1 MVNNHSYRFIIWKVT
16 VIFSR
21 KFVYGVVENIVELT
35 IRPHL
40 EQLENIPMKGP
51 FLIAGNHVNSMDGM
65 VMFHYIQPR
74 PLTTLTKEENFSNPL
89 NRIISEAWGAIPIK
103 RGAVDNTAMNL
114 ALEALKEGKMLAILP
129 EGTRSHT
136 GEMQQGKPGILPLA
150 VKSGV
155 PIVPVGFHGHEEF
168 SKECAVL
175 SEKQIFIWKS
185 ASRFTIKAT
194 MRDLDREK
202 RQIITDEV
210 MYRIAMLLPEKYRGY
225 YSDLS
230 KATTK
235 YLEFT
240 TFDKS

>member
-1 MVNNHSYRFIIWKVT
+1 

-21 KFVYGVVENIVELT
+21 EFVFSVIRKYCELT

-40 EQLENIPMKGP
+40 EQLDRVPMKGP
-51 FLIAGNHVNSMDGM
+51 YIIAGNHVNTMDGL
-65 VMFHYIQPR
+65 VMFTYIQPR
-74 PLTTLTKEENFSNPL
+74 PLTTLSKEENFTNPL
-89 NRIISEAWGAIPIK
+89 KRIVSEAWGAIPIK

-114 ALEALKEGKMLAILP
+114 ALEALKDGKMLAIMP
-129 EGTRSHT
+129 EGTRSHD
-136 GEMQQGKPGILPLA
+136 GVMQQGKPGILPLA

-155 PIVPVGFHGHEEF
+155 PIVPVAFHGHENF
-168 SKECAVL
+168 WKNVL
-175 SEKQIFIWKS
+175 SFRKTDFYLEIGQPFI
-185 ASRFTIKAT
+185 IKAT

-210 MYRIAMLLPEKYRGY
+210 MYRIAGLLPEKYRGY

-230 KATTK
+230 KAATN

-240 TFDKS
+240 AFPES

>member
-1 MVNNHSYRFIIWKVT
+1 

-21 KFVYGVVENIVELT
+21 EFVFSVIRKYCELT

-40 EQLENIPMKGP
+40 EQLDRVPMKGP
-51 FLIAGNHVNSMDGM
+51 YIIAGNHVNTMDGL
-65 VMFHYIQPR
+65 VMFTYIQPR
-74 PLTTLTKEENFSNPL
+74 PLTTLSKEENFTNPL
-89 NRIISEAWGAIPIK
+89 KRIVSEAWGAIPIK

-114 ALEALKEGKMLAILP
+114 ALEALKEGKMLAIMP
-129 EGTRSHT
+129 EGTRSHD
-136 GEMQQGKPGILPLA
+136 GIMQQGKPGILPLA

-155 PIVPVGFHGHEEF
+155 PIVPVAFHGHENF
-168 SKECAVL
+168 WKNVL
-175 SEKQIFIWKS
+175 SFQKTDFFLEIGQPFV
-185 ASRFTIKAT
+185 IKAT

-210 MYRIAMLLPEKYRGY
+210 MYRIAVLLPEKYRGY

-230 KATTK
+230 KASTN

-240 TFDKS
+240 TFPES

>member
-1 MVNNHSYRFIIWKVT
+1 
-16 VIFSR
+16 VIVSFS
-21 KFVYGVVENIVELT
+21 KNLVYGFVKIFVEMT

-40 EQLENIPMKGP
+40 EQMDSIPMQGP
-51 FLIAGNHVNSMDGM
+51 YLIAGNHVNSLDGI

-74 PLTTLTKEENFSNPL
+74 PLTTLTKEENFTNPL
-89 NRIISEAWGAIPIK
+89 VRILSDAWGAIPIK

-114 ALEALKEGKMLAILP
+114 ALDALKDGKFLAVLP

-155 PIVPVGFHGHEEF
+155 PIVPVGFHGHKDFAKNLRSFRKTDFYLEIGQPF
-168 SKECAVL
+168 L
-175 SEKQIFIWKS
+175 
-185 ASRFTIKAT
+185 IKAT

-210 MYRIAMLLPEKYRGY
+210 MYRVAMLLPENYRGY
-225 YSDLS
+225 YSDLG
-230 KATTK
+230 KATTN
-235 YLEFT
+235 YLEFIA
-240 TFDKS
+240 FPKS